1 MFEPKKLSPAELC
14 LCQNTISPNTFYMLV
29 GDALVSGK
37 PLSVVRMGDGERALY
52 DYCLGK
58 QLPNIMDADWMQ
70 RLGADGIATDEL
82 RYRLIRPATH
92 CTHFAPSISGIQL
105 DSFELYSL
113 FPARARYVD
122 NFFVNA
128 WTEEMKI
135 QLFKTAGHV
144 LFIHRN
150 TSTADAMQIRAK
162 WGLGVKVTYLK
173 LASWRDSESV
183 IEKAK
188 SIDAPLVLF
197 SAGPA
202 SKYIGPEISTSGL
215 IPRVTLDIG
224 NAADYWTLTSLKD
237 VQRI

>member
-1 MFEPKKLSPAELC
+1 
-14 LCQNTISPNTFYMLV
+14 
-29 GDALVSGK
+29 
-37 PLSVVRMGDGERALY
+37 
-52 DYCLGK
+52 
-58 QLPNIMDADWMQ
+58 
-70 RLGADGIATDEL
+70 
-82 RYRLIRPATH
+82 
-92 CTHFAPSISGIQL
+92 
-105 DSFELYSL
+105 
-113 FPARARYVD
+113 
-122 NFFVNA
+122 
-128 WTEEMKI
+128 MKI

-224 NAADYWTLTSLKD
+224 NVADYWTLTSLKD